1 MRECGQAL
9 RAWPHSLIHT
19 ASAGGASKRSYG
31 SAGSAS
37 KRSHGERWWREQ
49 ALVSKMG
56 CTLNRCHVKEDA
68 ETQSSVRR
76 FSMSSHTHTPQ
87 DNQTFQNFME
97 GPPDTP
103 TIHRG
108 VRRPH
113 EGVERS

>member
-1 MRECGQAL
+1 
-9 RAWPHSLIHT
+9 
-19 ASAGGASKRSYG
+19 
-31 SAGSAS
+31 
-37 KRSHGERWWREQ
+37 
-49 ALVSKMG
+49 
-56 CTLNRCHVKEDA
+56 
-68 ETQSSVRR
+68 
-76 FSMSSHTHTPQ
+76 MSSHTHTPQ